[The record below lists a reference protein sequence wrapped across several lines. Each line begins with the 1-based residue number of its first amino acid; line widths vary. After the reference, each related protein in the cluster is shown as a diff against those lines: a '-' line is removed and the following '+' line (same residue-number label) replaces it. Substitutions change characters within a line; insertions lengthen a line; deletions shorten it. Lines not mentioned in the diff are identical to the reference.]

1 MDFNFSVSQFII
13 FSLRCTVFIEMKQTE
28 PSINSSKCR
37 SEIMFTV
44 AVLDIDDPGP
54 VW

>member
-1 MDFNFSVSQFII
+1 MNYNFSVSQFII
-13 FSLRCTVFIEMKQTE
+13 FSLRCTVSIEMEQTE
-28 PSINSSKCR
+28 SNINSSKCR
-37 SEIMFTV
+37 TEIMFTI

>member
-1 MDFNFSVSQFII
+1 MNYNFSVSQFII

-28 PSINSSKCR
+28 SNINSNKGR
-37 SEIMFTV
+37 SEIMFTI
-44 AVLDIDDPGP
+44 AVLDIDDPGQ